1 MKYISQQL
9 SNNLTITQLFETI
22 INNRLTSI

>member
-1 MKYISQQL
+1 MKYISYQL
-9 SNNLTITQLFETI
+9 TNNLTITQLFETI

>member
-9 SNNLTITQLFETI
+9 TNNLTITQLFKTI

>member
-1 MKYISQQL
+1 MKYLSQQL
-9 SNNLTITQLFETI
+9 TNNLTITQLFKTI

>member
-9 SNNLTITQLFETI
+9 TNNLTITQLFKTI
-22 INNRLTSI
+22 INNILTSI